1 MGMNPFRE
9 RGVPIEKQFR
19 PYTQVAMPPY
29 RKQEVDAFTR
39 CRVIL
44 MNGIENE
51 AGVFSHGFARVCD
64 DATLKGWLA
73 TVRRVEHQ
81 QQNTINW
88 LNPADQS
95 VLETTIGFEQVA
107 IELTAYLAR
116 TEPDPYVKAAFDFGL
131 LEDFDHLY
139 RYSQLLDLIH
149 GKDPNEILQGR
160 TDVLPGRPTQDHHN
174 DPFLRVLKHYE
185 KNRAHPRSKVNVL
198 TLMAGEQQTMNFYKT
213 VGNFYGSPD
222 ARRLYAE
229 ISEVEEEHVTQYESL
244 MDPHETWFERWVLH
258 EFTEVANYYTCY
270 STEVDPRIKQIWETF
285 LAYEL
290 EHLRIAG
297 EMLKEQQG
305 IDPEELCGSELP
317 TPATF
322 ETNREYVTK
331 VLEETVDLRLVDGGE
346 LVNRRELP
354 AKWRS
359 HGYQRIVLAG
369 GAPSETVVHL
379 RMVAAGEELV
389 RAADESLAARAAEFR
404 TQPLDGEDAWN
415 TAPAE
420 PPRELAPPDDAEDPE
435 AARLGELVTEVEDFK
450 SARNAGRQSARSTR
464 TRTRKAA

>member
-1 MGMNPFRE
+1 MNPFRE

-19 PYTQVAMPPY
+19 PYTQVALPPY

-51 AGVFSHGFARVCD
+51 AAVFSHGFARVSD
-64 DATLKGWLA
+64 NATLKGWLA

-107 IELTAYLAR
+107 IELTAYLAQ

-185 KNRAHPRSKVNVL
+185 KNQAHPRSKVNVL

-213 VGNFYGSPD
+213 VGNLYGSPD

-244 MDPHETWFERWVLH
+244 MDPRETWFERWVLH

-270 STEVDPRIKQIWETF
+270 STEVDLRIKQIWELF

-322 ETNREYVTK
+322 ESNRAYVAK
-331 VLEETVDLRLVDGGE
+331 VLEDTVDLRLVDGGE

-354 AKWRS
+354 AEWRS

-369 GAPSETVVHL
+369 GAPSETVVRL
-379 RMVAAGEELV
+379 RMEAAGAELV
-389 RAADESLAARAAEFR
+389 RASDEALAARAAEFR
-404 TQPLDGEDAWN
+404 TETLDGEDARN

-420 PPRELAPPDDAEDPE
+420 PSPDVTRPDDVDDAEV
-435 AARLGELVTEVEDFK
+435 ARLGELATEVEDFK
-450 SARNAGRQSARSTR
+450 AARNSGRASARSTR
-464 TRTRKAA
+464 TRGRKAA